1 MAPPF
6 FVTGL
11 IVGFVRAVPIGP
23 IGFLCI
29 RTTLT
34 EVHSSCCSRWPLS
47 STREHYGKH
56 H

>member
-1 MAPPF
+1 MDPLF
-6 FVTGL
+6 FVNGL

-34 EVHSSCCSRWPLS
+34 EVDSSCCSRWPLS
-47 STREHYGKH
+47 SAWDHYGKH